1 MQQSFRGMEEDDC
14 DVIVVG
20 AGLSGLTAARHL
32 HRDGRSVM
40 VLEASSRVGGRTLS
54 VEREGSTWELGGQW
68 VARSQPHI
76 LELIEEFGIST
87 YAQHIQGDKVLLS
100 ADGSRTAFT
109 DTGFGQLPLS
119 LLECM
124 DTLRGLVQID
134 LASRSL
140 SVRNAASTGAK
151 FDIDTL
157 ASLARTWVSYP
168 RVLDMITLVTR
179 VCLGTEPSL
188 VSALFFLAY
197 CRGVGGVMPLCEI
210 KNGGQEFRIVG
221 GSHQL
226 SLRMATELGS
236 HRLMLDS
243 PVVSVVQAC

>member
-1 MQQSFRGMEEDDC
+1 MDDDC

-32 HRDGRSVM
+32 QRDGRSVL

-54 VEREGSTWELGGQW
+54 VERDGSTWELGGQW
-68 VARSQPHI
+68 VARTQPHI
-76 LELIEEFGIST
+76 LELLEEFDIST
-87 YAQHIQGDKVLLS
+87 YAQHIQGNKVLLT
-100 ADGSRTAFT
+100 ADGARTVFS
-109 DTGFGQLPLS
+109 DQGFGHLPLS
-119 LLECM
+119 MLECA

-134 LASRSL
+134 LASRNL
-140 SVRNAASTGAK
+140 SVRNAALTGAQY
-151 FDIDTL
+151 DRDTL

-168 RVLDMITLVTR
+168 RVLDMIALVTR

-221 GSHQL
+221 GSHQI
-226 SLRMATELGS
+226 SLRMASELGS

-243 PVVSVVQAC
+243 PVVSVSQASPTLSR